1 MCFFSGMDVT
11 SMVRSGLITH
21 HDLSSFERLL
31 RDACRP
37 ARIGIVA
44 VDLRGVFRMV
54 PDLRLSAEIQE
65 HRCPLCVLAK
75 STPDGWRR
83 CSRNKL
89 VASTRAVR
97 SDRAVV
103 GMCRL
108 GITEHIERLVVN
120 DVPVGLFYLGQ
131 VVRTD
136 LRAESAARLG
146 RGAPPASRAEYESIR
161 SRLPRVSRRAFD
173 QTVQRVRAVLDFAA
187 ALIRAEGIPLADL
200 GAEIIGKEWS
210 RIREQPPI
218 VRRAL
223 VLVSRSAGQRLSVTD
238 LAARLRCSREYLT
251 RAFGDA
257 MGVSPGRY
265 IELHRLE
272 VARHL
277 LSQTDLTIGEIA
289 FRSGFSDPS
298 HLSAR
303 FRARFGSTPTDFR
316 RSASVTRGSTG
327 SRSVVDLN
335 ERR

>member
-1 MCFFSGMDVT
+1 
-11 SMVRSGLITH
+11 
-21 HDLSSFERLL
+21 
-31 RDACRP
+31 
-37 ARIGIVA
+37 
-44 VDLRGVFRMV
+44 MV
-54 PDLRLSAEIQE
+54 PDLRLSPEIQE
-65 HRCPLCVLAK
+65 HRCPLCTLAK

-83 CSRNKL
+83 CSSNKL
-89 VASTRAVR
+89 VASTTAVR

-103 GMCRL
+103 GICRL
-108 GITEHIERLVVN
+108 GITEHIERFVVN

-136 LRAESAARLG
+136 LRAASAERLA
-146 RGAPPASRAEYESIR
+146 RGAPPASREHYESVR
-161 SRLPRVSRRAFD
+161 AQLPRVSRRAFD
-173 QTVQRVRAVLDFAA
+173 RTVLRVRAVLDFAA

-200 GAEIIGKEWS
+200 GAEIMGKEWS

-223 VLVSRSAGQRLSVTD
+223 VLVSRSAGQRLSVTE

-277 LSQTDLTIGEIA
+277 LAETNLAVGEIA

-303 FRARFGSTPTDFR
+303 FRARFGSTPTDYR
-316 RSASVTRGSTG
+316 RRESVDGGSTG
-327 SRSVVDLN
+327 SQTVVDSS
-335 ERR
+335 ERP